1 MEYFVEHIIALNMQ
15 DNKEKAF
22 KEFMDK
28 MCVAEKSV
36 ECNGC
41 YSEEEVEE
49 LAKI

>member
-1 MEYFVEHIIALNMQ
+1 MKQLILLNTQ

-22 KEFMDK
+22 KEFMDE
-28 MCVAEKSV
+28 MCAAEKSV

-49 LAKI
+49 ELAKI